1 MNATKPFE
9 DELPEDELFEG
20 TLIEAFAS
28 EVPDTVGLE
37 VDVFAAAAAILAEL
51 SAVQTEV
58 EPKQAE
64 GVEIV

>member
-37 VDVFAAAAAILAEL
+37 VDVFVAAAAILAEL
-51 SAVQTEV
+51 SVVQTEV